1 MGGDGNARAQ
11 KVFEGRRWV
20 GMVMQGRRRFFH
32 GVLIF
37 FFSYLFRI
45 RSPGNSLLWERGQGP
60 HQPVQGR
67 GSQAS
72 RIGQPF
78 KFEP

>member
-1 MGGDGNARAQ
+1 MGMVIEGRRRFWKGADGREGNARAQ
-11 KVFEGRRWV
+11 K
-20 GMVMQGRRRFFH
+20 
-32 GVLIF
+32 IF
-37 FFSYLFRI
+37 SWCVNFLFRI
-45 RSPGNSLLWERGQGP
+45 NSPGNSLLWERGQGP